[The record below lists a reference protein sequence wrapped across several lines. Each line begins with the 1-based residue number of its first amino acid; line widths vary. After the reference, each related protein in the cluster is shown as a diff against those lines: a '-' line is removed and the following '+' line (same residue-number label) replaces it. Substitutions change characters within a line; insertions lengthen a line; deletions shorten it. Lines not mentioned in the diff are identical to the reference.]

1 MVFFLGHH
9 WTPDLTPQFR
19 RLRLGRYKDSYLVTF
34 RPMLQIMAH
43 QRRGAMEQSAIT
55 ILNQNRIMTI
65 ATVRPDG
72 WPQATIVGYA
82 NEGFRLYFLIYRT
95 SQKFANIA
103 HDNRTSIAVGH
114 EPPKL
119 SEVKA
124 VYAGCNVHEVTDLR
138 ERSHAWMLL
147 AERHPNLTDLAPP
160 QKDEV
165 ATMVAECR
173 NVSVL
178 DYSQGLGH
186 TESLT
191 IEGAANAE
199 V

>member
-1 MVFFLGHH
+1 
-9 WTPDLTPQFR
+9 
-19 RLRLGRYKDSYLVTF
+19 
-34 RPMLQIMAH
+34 
-43 QRRGAMEQSAIT
+43 MEQPAIT
-55 ILNQNRIMTI
+55 ILNANRLMTI

-103 HDNRTSIAVGH
+103 RDNRVAITVGQ
-114 EPPKL
+114 EPTEL
-119 SEVKA
+119 RQIKA
-124 VYAGCNVHEVTDLR
+124 VYAGCEVRELTDTKEQSR
-138 ERSHAWMLL
+138 AWALL

-160 QKDEV
+160 ETAEV

-173 NVSVL
+173 YISVL

-186 TESLT
+186 AETLVLESS
-191 IEGAANAE
+191 AAGPLASS
-199 V
+199 